1 MWWERV
7 EKVHR
12 KKLFIRER
20 TVKRR
25 EETQMENVYYVCLY
39 VIPQRQHMER
49 RTAINHLKTKTVK
62 HNAILARGQ
71 IELRTQ
77 DIFQLERMS
86 LFHLMKRGQRREQRE
101 ISQA

>member
-62 HNAILARGQ
+62 LHNDRPARGQ
-71 IELRTQ
+71 IDLRTQ
-77 DIFQLERMS
+77 DIFEEERMS
-86 LFHLMKRGQRREQRE
+86 LLQLIK
-101 ISQA
+101 